1 MKTIRIIQLIF
12 LLLCGCFLQLNAEER
27 TVTFDATVDKAADA
41 GATSFMKEGVILR
54 VNKSGDL
61 KTNDYYYLGS
71 GDRLYITTPGTVT
84 QIIFTSTVTG
94 NTKYGL
100 NPLDYEGTG
109 CTSFVDKSDQLI
121 KTWIGS
127 CSGEMSFYANGSPIH
142 ITKIEI
148 TYSTAKQFPLISFD
162 TGRLSYKALSEIDFT
177 EPTLTNPYN
186 LPVTYT
192 SSNTDVVDVDAASG
206 NIIYGSESGTV
217 TITAS
222 TAETETYA
230 AGAVSY
236 QLKFVVIDPNNK
248 FYLVTDAT
256 TLENGDIIVIAD
268 APEGKA
274 MGEQDGNSRW
284 ARDIDI
290 IDDHTIH
297 INNQIS
303 ILTLGTIDDKWT
315 FYDGTGYLYAAGSS
329 DSNSGNN
336 HLKIENTVDALAKA
350 TITIASNGNATIKF
364 GTKKYRNILRHNNNA
379 FSCYNDNTQSPVQ
392 IYRQTTAP
400 AETVSL
406 TMLEVGYATLY
417 YSDKNLIVPEGLQA
431 KTYYVEDGR
440 VLYES
445 KTYQPGDIIPGG
457 TGVILKGSAGDYELE
472 VTSETGTTDSNNALR
487 GSDTTATTT
496 GGTVY
501 YKLAVDPDNEAVG
514 FYWGSENG
522 AAFVNQAHRAYL
534 ATSASAANSCFIFD
548 DAVSAINAVTMS
560 TADDHHIYNLNGQ
573 RIDATQQLPR
583 GIYIKDGK
591 KRLTR

>member
-1 MKTIRIIQLIF
+1 MKTTRIIQLIF
-12 LLLCGCFLQLNAEER
+12 LLLCGCFLQVNAEER

-54 VNKSGDL
+54 VNMSGDL

-177 EPTLTNPYN
+177 EPTLANPYN

-236 QLKFVVIDPNNK
+236 QLKFVVIDPSNK

-256 TLENGDIIVIAD
+256 TLHDGDIVVITNTTQD
-268 APEGKA
+268 KA
-274 MGEQDGNSRW
+274 MGEQRTNN
-284 ARDIDI
+284 RDAIAIDA
-290 IDDHTIH
+290 IDDNTIH
-297 INNQIS
+297 INNLVS
-303 ILTLGTIDDKWT
+303 TLTLHESSGKWT
-315 FYDGTGYLYAAGSS
+315 FQDGTKYLYASGS
-329 DSNSGNN
+329 DKDNGNYLN
-336 HLKIENTVDALAKA
+336 VKSSADAYAKA
-350 TITIASNGNATIKF
+350 TITITTDGTATIKF
-364 GTKKYRNILRHNNNA
+364 GTKNKRDLLCYNTSYDI
-379 FSCYNDNTQSPVQ
+379 FSCYTSGQSPVQ
-392 IYRQTTAP
+392 IYRKPT
-400 AETVSL
+400 ETVSL
-406 TMLEVGYATLY
+406 TMSAVGYATLY

-501 YKLAVDPDNEAVG
+501 YKLAVDPDNGAVG

>member
-1 MKTIRIIQLIF
+1 
-12 LLLCGCFLQLNAEER
+12 
-27 TVTFDATVDKAADA
+27 
-41 GATSFMKEGVILR
+41 
-54 VNKSGDL
+54 
-61 KTNDYYYLGS
+61 
-71 GDRLYITTPGTVT
+71 
-84 QIIFTSTVTG
+84 
-94 NTKYGL
+94 
-100 NPLDYEGTG
+100 
-109 CTSFVDKSDQLI
+109 
-121 KTWIGS
+121 
-127 CSGEMSFYANGSPIH
+127 
-142 ITKIEI
+142 
-148 TYSTAKQFPLISFD
+148 
-162 TGRLSYKALSEIDFT
+162 
-177 EPTLTNPYN
+177 
-186 LPVTYT
+186 
-192 SSNTDVVDVDAASG
+192 
-206 NIIYGSESGTV
+206 
-217 TITAS
+217 
-222 TAETETYA
+222 
-230 AGAVSY
+230 
-236 QLKFVVIDPNNK
+236 
-248 FYLVTDAT
+248 
-256 TLENGDIIVIAD
+256 
-268 APEGKA
+268 